1 MSQLNVATGL
11 VTYTINGNCEISFNP
26 ADADF
31 AGRVVGVFEK
41 ISDLC
46 HKTKLDPEKSVP
58 EFMAATTKLDTEIR
72 QEIDTLFGEPICAKI
87 FGRTNVI
94 SLAEGLPIWANFLM
108 AVIDE
113 MDRAITEE
121 KKKASP
127 RAKKYIEKYE
137 KKYGKKKK

>member
-1 MSQLNVATGL
+1 MSQIDVATGL

-31 AGRVVGVFEK
+31 AGRVIGTFEK

-46 HKTKLDPEKSVP
+46 HNTKLDPERSVP
-58 EFMAATTKLDTEIR
+58 EFMATTAKLDTEIR
-72 QEIDTLFGEPICAKI
+72 EEIDALFGEPVCEKV

-121 KKKASP
+121 KKQSNP
-127 RAKKYIEKYE
+127 RIKKYIDKYE